1 MMNNVNLAKEVQEA
15 RYAGLR
21 ALDSLRA
28 AQKAL
33 ESARGWGIFDIL
45 GGGTI
50 STLVKHSKLDR
61 AREHIENA
69 QYALKK
75 FRRELADVD
84 LPDVRID
91 GLLTFADFIFDGFFA
106 DLLVQ
111 QRINE
116 ARRQIER
123 TCRQVEDILRRLQ

>member
-75 FRRELADVD
+75 FRRELADVN

-91 GLLTFADFIFDGFFA
+91 GLLTFADFFFDGFFA

>member
-1 MMNNVNLAKEVQEA
+1 MTNNVNLAKEVQEA

-50 STLVKHSKLDR
+50 STLVKHSKLDQ

-75 FRRELADVD
+75 FQRELADID

-91 GLLTFADFIFDGFFA
+91 GLLTFADFFFDGFFA

>member
-1 MMNNVNLAKEVQEA
+1 MTNNVNLAKEVQEA

-69 QYALKK
+69 QYALKT

-91 GLLTFADFIFDGFFA
+91 GLLT
-106 DLLVQ
+106 LPL
-111 QRINE
+111 
-116 ARRQIER
+116 
-123 TCRQVEDILRRLQ
+123 

>member
-1 MMNNVNLAKEVQEA
+1 MTNNVNLAKEVQEA

-84 LPDVRID
+84 LPDVWID

>member
-1 MMNNVNLAKEVQEA
+1 MTNNVNLAKEVQEA

-75 FRRELADVD
+75 FRHELADVD

-123 TCRQVEDILRRLQ
+123 TCRQVEDILRRLE

>member
-1 MMNNVNLAKEVQEA
+1 MTNNVNLAKEVQEA

-75 FRRELADVD
+75 FRRELADVN

-123 TCRQVEDILRRLQ
+123 TCRQVEDILRRLE

>member
-1 MMNNVNLAKEVQEA
+1 MTNNVNLAKEVQEA

-123 TCRQVEDILRRLQ
+123 TCRQVEDILRRLN